1 MEVVNMLI
9 DEVIPYENNPRINDD
24 AVKYVAESINKFGFK
39 VPIVIDKDNVIIT
52 GHTRHRA
59 SIELGLKKVPVIVA
73 DDLTDEQV
81 KAYRLADNKVSEFS
95 EWDFNAL
102 ALELSEIDIDMELLG
117 FESDEI
123 SIDDFGDD
131 FELPSGE
138 KGLGQITFTLANEQI
153 ELINH
158 VLDTAEIPLVDTYGN
173 TNVKGNKL
181 YEVVRQWAEH

>member
-1 MEVVNMLI
+1 MNIKMMDVAKLV
-9 DEVIPYENNPRINDD
+9 PYENNPRVNHE
-24 AVKYVAESINKFGFK
+24 AVEYVANSIKEFGFK
-39 VPIVIDKDNVIIT
+39 VPIVVDGDNVVVT
-52 GHTRHRA
+52 GHTRLLA
-59 SIELGLKKVPVIVA
+59 VKKLGITQVPVVVA
-73 DDLTDEQV
+73 DDLTGEQV
-81 KAYRLADNKVSEFS
+81 KAFRLADNKVGEIA

-102 ALELSEIDIDMELLG
+102 ALELSEIDINMELLG

-123 SIDDFGDD
+123 SINDFDDD

-158 VLDTAEIPLVDTYGN
+158 VLDGVEMSLADTYGN

-181 YEVVRQWAEH
+181 YEVVKQWAER

>member
-1 MEVVNMLI
+1 MNVKMVEVAELV
-9 DEVIPYENNPRINDD
+9 PYKNNPRVNHE
-24 AVKYVAESINKFGFK
+24 AVEYVANSIKEFGFK
-39 VPIVIDKDNVIIT
+39 VPIVVDKENVVVT
-52 GHTRHRA
+52 GHTRLLA
-59 SIELGLKKVPVIVA
+59 VKKLGIKKVPIVVA
-73 DDLTDEQV
+73 DDLTNDQV
-81 KAYRLADNKVSEFS
+81 KAFRLADNKVGELA

-123 SIDDFGDD
+123 SIDGFGDD